1 MKPGRLPGFEPRRVA
16 ITMKGNFGLRKS
28 MVKRLTF
35 YSVML
40 IVFFLLLTGLATIYV
55 SHNIQKRAEL
65 RGLEKTAQQV
75 AVGIN
80 SHLDRVTSIMGV
92 FAEAQDLG
100 SMDQNLLNPALNRLL
115 IHQRRFLSELIVIGV
130 DGKERAR
137 VSPFR
142 IHQPSE
148 LADRSSSPE
157 YQVPMTGRNYIGP
170 VYISKQGNVPVAVV
184 AVPYGRPDAVGK
196 GALVAEVPLREMW
209 RIVSEIEFGQTGY
222 VYVVD
227 HDGRLV
233 AYKELSEMY
242 QLFGQEMLRIPE
254 VRRFIH
260 RVPWDVNQDHEYLGL
275 VGKQVIG
282 SYAPVDLADW
292 GVIVELPSEEAFAG
306 IRRILVPLAVLLVA
320 AVLTASITSSL
331 LIKRITADLDRL
343 RRGAEA
349 IRDGDLAHEIVIRR
363 DDELGL
369 LAQVFNSMT
378 SRLRNMVENLE
389 QRVAERE
396 RAEAAL
402 RESESK
408 YRNLVESTA
417 DWVWICDTRDRNT
430 YSNQAVTQ
438 LLGYTPQEIFNKS
451 TYELM
456 HPDDRGKVAN
466 WFRRAVERKHGW
478 KGSITRWLHKDGSV
492 RYLESTAQP
501 ILDPDGQ
508 LLGFTGIDR
517 DITERKR
524 AQDILQESEERFRHL
539 SELSPF
545 GISMVERDGRYVY
558 LNRRFIEIFGYTLD
572 DIPTG
577 KDWFRKAFPDPK
589 QRHEVVATWLSDL
602 KGAARDALRP
612 REYVV
617 TCKDGTQR
625 QICFN
630 PVTMKDG
637 REFITYEDL
646 TERKRIEEELLR
658 IEKLESVGV
667 LAGGIA

>member
-1 MKPGRLPGFEPRRVA
+1 
-16 ITMKGNFGLRKS
+16 
-28 MVKRLTF
+28 
-35 YSVML
+35 
-40 IVFFLLLTGLATIYV
+40 
-55 SHNIQKRAEL
+55 
-65 RGLEKTAQQV
+65 
-75 AVGIN
+75 
-80 SHLDRVTSIMGV
+80 
-92 FAEAQDLG
+92 
-100 SMDQNLLNPALNRLL
+100 
-115 IHQRRFLSELIVIGV
+115 
-130 DGKERAR
+130 
-137 VSPFR
+137 
-142 IHQPSE
+142 
-148 LADRSSSPE
+148 
-157 YQVPMTGRNYIGP
+157 
-170 VYISKQGNVPVAVV
+170 
-184 AVPYGRPDAVGK
+184 
-196 GALVAEVPLREMW
+196 
-209 RIVSEIEFGQTGY
+209 
-222 VYVVD
+222 
-227 HDGRLV
+227 
-233 AYKELSEMY
+233 
-242 QLFGQEMLRIPE
+242 
-254 VRRFIH
+254 
-260 RVPWDVNQDHEYLGL
+260 
-275 VGKQVIG
+275 
-282 SYAPVDLADW
+282 
-292 GVIVELPSEEAFAG
+292 
-306 IRRILVPLAVLLVA
+306 
-320 AVLTASITSSL
+320 
-331 LIKRITADLDRL
+331 
-343 RRGAEA
+343 
-349 IRDGDLAHEIVIRR
+349 
-363 DDELGL
+363 
-369 LAQVFNSMT
+369 
-378 SRLRNMVENLE
+378 
-389 QRVAERE
+389 
-396 RAEAAL
+396 
-402 RESESK
+402 
-408 YRNLVESTA
+408 
-417 DWVWICDTRDRNT
+417 
-430 YSNQAVTQ
+430 
-438 LLGYTPQEIFNKS
+438 
-451 TYELM
+451 
-456 HPDDRGKVAN
+456 KVAN

-478 KGSITRWLHKDGSV
+478 KGSITRWLHKNGSV